1 LSGYVLECGLKACIA
16 KLTKRYDFPDKGM
29 LGAYTHDWTQLLK
42 LAKLEPARETE
53 FERDREF
60 RLNWYVVKE
69 WGEQCRYE
77 APDRQQ
83 AEDLFSAV
91 ADRKHGVLRWIRRH
105 W

>member
-1 LSGYVLECGLKACIA
+1 
-16 KLTKRYDFPDKGM
+16 M
-29 LGAYTHDWTQLLK
+29 LGAYTHNLTDLLR
-42 LAKLEPARETE
+42 LAKLEPAREME

-60 RLNWYVVKE
+60 RLNWYVVKG
-69 WGEQCRYE
+69 WGEQSRYE

-83 AEDLFSAV
+83 AEDLFNAV